1 MNLDVRTIMLMWSGI
16 NLLGAG
22 MMALISFHADN
33 VRGARQWAL
42 GHCCMSIGIFT
53 STQMSPGWPSLA
65 IASVP
70 FVAGC
75 GFGLL
80 FNGIEAFKGKR
91 CHYWVPAWIGGQM
104 MLQSLWLGMVDDN
117 VRMVV
122 ACNSLLVSA
131 IFTAS
136 ALSLIVKATQPLKT
150 AYNLAAVSFSFVAL
164 VSLLRALNILLKP
177 TEEISLFAQG
187 NVNPVLLVLGG
198 LSQLSI
204 SLALV
209 LLITFRLVSDLREQA
224 SHDSLT
230 GLLNRRSFENES
242 RRLLARAARTGETLA
257 VIMIDVDYFKRI
269 NDVHGHQ
276 AGDEVLRQLA
286 ALLQSIVRSEDCLA
300 RYGGE
305 EFCVLLTGTGESGA
319 AQLAER
325 VRRLYTELQITWKN
339 ELLQSTLSAGIAD
352 SLDIGINL
360 NALVEA
366 ADQALYRAKNA
377 GRNCI
382 ALHSTF
388 NPPAKYG

>member
-53 STQMSPGWPSLA
+53 STQMSPEWPSLI

-70 FVAGC
+70 FIAGC

-80 FNGIEAFKGKR
+80 FNGIEAFKGKC

-104 MLQSLWLGMVDDN
+104 MLQSLWLGIVHDN

-122 ACNSLLVSA
+122 TANSLLVSA
-131 IFTAS
+131 IFAAC
-136 ALSLIVKATQPLKT
+136 ALSLNVKATQPLKT
-150 AYNLAAVSFSFVAL
+150 AYNLAAVSFSFIAL
-164 VSLLRALNILLKP
+164 VSFLRALNILLKP
-177 TEEISLFAQG
+177 AEEISLFAQG
-187 NVNPVLLVLGG
+187 NVNPVLIVLGG

-230 GLLNRRSFENES
+230 GLLNRRSFEDES
-242 RRLLARAARTGETLA
+242 KRLLARATRTGETLS

-276 AGDEVLRQLA
+276 AGDEVLRRLA
-286 ALLQSIVRSEDCLA
+286 ALLQSVVRSEDCMA

-305 EFCVLLTGTGESGA
+305 EFCVLLTGTGEQGA

-325 VRRLYTELQITWKN
+325 VRSLYAELQISWKN
-339 ELLQSTLSAGIAD
+339 EALQSTLSAGIAD
-352 SLDIGINL
+352 SLGIGMDL
-360 NALVEA
+360 AALVEA

-382 ALHSTF
+382 ALYST
-388 NPPAKYG
+388 GS